1 MLFAK
6 LLLILNWKVNVFYLL
21 ETTASNI
28 CQLNS
33 KLAVM
38 KAKWLTAGL
47 TNSLKQ
53 LLRFFQ
59 FHHCEFLR
67 WTIKN
72 NSRVCLETHAV
83 LSEAGWPYKFKG
95 AITPFAIFFRITWI
109 LKITSFCHIRLNI
122 KTLKLFPVVYC
133 NEWQRSCHG
142 HGMKLGQRFQVF
154 FLPTK
159 IPKKLL
165 VLPDKISV
173 WYLRHLT
180 LQE

>member
-1 MLFAK
+1 MF
-6 LLLILNWKVNVFYLL
+6 F
-21 ETTASNI
+21 I
-28 CQLNS
+28 C
-33 KLAVM
+33 
-38 KAKWLTAGL
+38 
-47 TNSLKQ
+47 LKQ
-53 LLRFFQ
+53 QHRTYVSWNWQSWRRSGSQQVRLTHYNSCCDFFQ

-109 LKITSFCHIRLNI
+109 LKITSFFYIRLNI

-142 HGMKLGQRFQVF
+142 HRRKLGQRFQVF
-154 FLPTK
+154 FFAYK
-159 IPKKLL
+159 NHKK
-165 VLPDKISV
+165 VVSAS
-173 WYLRHLT
+173 W
-180 LQE
+180 

>member
-1 MLFAK
+1 MLFAT

-21 ETTASNI
+21 ETTASDI

-38 KAKWLTAGL
+38 KAKRLTAGL

-53 LLRFFQ
+53 LLRFFSVPPLWVFAMNNQEQ
-59 FHHCEFLR
+59 FERLFGNTCCSQWSWLALQIQR
-67 WTIKN
+67 GY
-72 NSRVCLETHAV
+72 HAICY
-83 LSEAGWPYKFKG
+83 L
-95 AITPFAIFFRITWI
+95 FRITWI

-133 NEWQRSCHG
+133 NEWQGSCHG

-154 FLPTK
+154 FCL
-159 IPKKLL
+159 KKSQ
-165 VLPDKISV
+165 KSG
-173 WYLRHLT
+173 
-180 LQE
+180 

>member
-1 MLFAK
+1 MSVEIGSHEGEEGSQQVRLTH
-6 LLLILNWKVNVFYLL
+6 Y
-21 ETTASNI
+21 
-28 CQLNS
+28 NS
-33 KLAVM
+33 CCD
-38 KAKWLTAGL
+38 
-47 TNSLKQ
+47 
-53 LLRFFQ
+53 FFQ

-72 NSRVCLETHAV
+72 NSSVCLETHAV

-109 LKITSFCHIRLNI
+109 LKITSFFYIRLNI

-133 NEWQRSCHG
+133 NEWQGSCHG

-159 IPKKLL
+159 ITKKWL

>member
-1 MLFAK
+1 MF
-6 LLLILNWKVNVFYLL
+6 F
-21 ETTASNI
+21 I
-28 CQLNS
+28 C
-33 KLAVM
+33 
-38 KAKWLTAGL
+38 
-47 TNSLKQ
+47 LKQ
-53 LLRFFQ
+53 QHRTYVSWNWQSWRRSGSQQVRLTHYNSCCDFFQ

-95 AITPFAIFFRITWI
+95 AITPFAIFLRITWI

-133 NEWQRSCHG
+133 NEWQGSCHG

-154 FLPTK
+154 FFAYK
-159 IPKKLL
+159 NHKK
-165 VLPDKISV
+165 VVSA
-173 WYLRHLT
+173 
-180 LQE
+180 

>member
-1 MLFAK
+1 MLFAT

-21 ETTASNI
+21 ETTASDI

-38 KAKWLTAGL
+38 KAKRLTAGL
-47 TNSLKQ
+47 TNSLNSCCD
-53 LLRFFQ
+53 FFQ

-133 NEWQRSCHG
+133 NERQGSCHG

-154 FLPTK
+154 FC
-159 IPKKLL
+159 
-165 VLPDKISV
+165 
-173 WYLRHLT
+173 
-180 LQE
+180 LQKSQKGG